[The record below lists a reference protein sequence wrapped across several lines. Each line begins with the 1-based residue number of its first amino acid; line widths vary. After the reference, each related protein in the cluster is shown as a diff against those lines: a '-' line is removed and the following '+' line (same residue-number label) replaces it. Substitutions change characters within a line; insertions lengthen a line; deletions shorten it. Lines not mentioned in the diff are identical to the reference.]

1 MSGVIPISQTT
12 KRKVSRDMKLVAVT
26 RRMRNRNLGLCL
38 SVCLSVSKVSLA
50 VREGRKDVVSG
61 SSLSLL
67 RLP

>member
-1 MSGVIPISQTT
+1 
-12 KRKVSRDMKLVAVT
+12 MKLVAVT